1 MDKLLMSMTYDDCM
15 KKTYIILKRDN
26 ISFAINSFIKRLLI
40 IKNRIVIWLCEAFV
54 LYILL
59 IVLMFLFIQ

>member
-40 IKNRIVIWLCEAFV
+40 IKNRIVI
-54 LYILL
+54 
-59 IVLMFLFIQ
+59 